1 MKATAE
7 LQVVPIG
14 EGVSVRRQI
23 TRVVE
28 LLRGYE
34 FIVETHA
41 SGTNIEGDLAD
52 IFAAVGEIHQSLYRR
67 EYSSCQLPE
76 TGNPHGQDA
85 DACRQASLERWRQQS
100 SWPRKKAVPVI
111 GRECPVCSGK
121 GQAVH
126 QIFQYESLP
135 RL

>member
-28 LLRGYE
+28 LLRGYD

-52 IFAAVGEIHQSLYRR
+52 IFSAVAEIHQSLHRDGSIRLVSY
-67 EYSSCQLPE
+67 LKLE
-76 TGNPHGQDA
+76 TRTDKTPTLA
-85 DACRQASLERWRQQS
+85 A
-100 SWPRKKAVPVI
+100 K
-111 GRECPVCSGK
+111 
-121 GQAVH
+121 
-126 QIFQYESLP
+126 

>member
-14 EGVSVRRQI
+14 SGVSVRAEI

-28 LLRGYE
+28 MLGDYD

-41 SGTNIEGDLAD
+41 SGTNIEGDLETILDALKVIHETLHTEGTVRLVSFLKLETRSD
-52 IFAAVGEIHQSLYRR
+52 KPPTLVG
-67 EYSSCQLPE
+67 
-76 TGNPHGQDA
+76 
-85 DACRQASLERWRQQS
+85 
-100 SWPRKKAVPVI
+100 K
-111 GRECPVCSGK
+111 
-121 GQAVH
+121 
-126 QIFQYESLP
+126 